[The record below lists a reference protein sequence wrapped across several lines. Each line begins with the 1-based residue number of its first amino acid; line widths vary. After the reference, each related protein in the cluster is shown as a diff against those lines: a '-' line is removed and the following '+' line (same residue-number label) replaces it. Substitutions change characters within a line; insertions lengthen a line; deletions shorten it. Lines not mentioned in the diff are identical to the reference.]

1 MTTDPVLAMILG
13 VAVAAA
19 CARADDPGARSAW
32 TSGQHTLTVGG
43 MERTFILDLP
53 ATLTPG
59 AALVLVFHGY
69 SDSAAGI
76 RRTAAFTPLVAEH
89 GFVAVY
95 PQGSV
100 DARGKTFFNV
110 GYAFHADERVD
121 DLRFVREL
129 VARLVADLRLDPR
142 AVFATGMSNGG
153 DISYLLAAQ
162 RDPLVRAV
170 GPVAGTMMTSWGR
183 DVALPAPIPVLAVH
197 GRRDEIT
204 RWNGDPENRD
214 GWGAYLPVDAVLR
227 HWIDAL
233 GPATERAETRPDRA
247 PPRGSP
253 VIVRTWRRADAAADA
268 AEVRFYEFPEGGH
281 DWPPHLG
288 DARRSTAAEIWSFF
302 SRFCDPVRPAG
313 SPDCP

>member
-1 MTTDPVLAMILG
+1 MSELYWSPVLLAG
-13 VAVAAA
+13 VALTAIAANGEA
-19 CARADDPGARSAW
+19 PRRW
-32 TSGQHTLTVGG
+32 TTGGHTLSIAGG
-43 MERTFILDLP
+43 ERSFLLDLP
-53 ATLTPG
+53 NPLHDG

-268 AEVRFYEFPEGGH
+268 PEVRFYELPEGGH

-302 SRFCDPVRPAG
+302 SKFRDPVRPAG